1 VLSAGSGFGDGSIL
15 IFANWRKRM
24 GEWDQERKDVLV
36 CAQWM
41 SEHGY
46 FGGYRGSGGNISVRI
61 KNRPI
66 LAVTPSG
73 RSYGDMTADD
83 ICVVDFDLKP
93 LEGQF
98 APSKEAAMHVGI
110 YQHRTDVNAI
120 VHTHQTYAS
129 ILAVIDESIPP
140 LFDEETKEF
149 GPVVETIAYAISGS
163 GDLVQNVI
171 KKLGNNCHCYILQN
185 HGALNLGRDIDHAW
199 KNTELLEKVSKI
211 YYAALITGKKIATL
225 PEDTIDYFNKM
236 RESM

>member
-1 VLSAGSGFGDGSIL
+1 
-15 IFANWRKRM
+15 M
-24 GEWDQERKDVLV
+24 GEWDQQKKDVLE
-36 CAQWM
+36 CAKWM

-61 KNRPI
+61 ENQPI

-73 RSYGDMTADD
+73 RPYWNMAADD

-93 LEGQF
+93 LEGLF
-98 APSKEAAMHVGI
+98 VPSKEAAMHIGI
-110 YQHRTDVNAI
+110 YRNRADVNAI

-129 ILAVIDESIPP
+129 ILGIIEESIPP

-149 GPVVETIAYAISGS
+149 GPVVETIPYAISGS
-163 GDLVQNVI
+163 QELVKNVI
-171 KKLGNNCHCYILQN
+171 NKLGNKCHCYILQN

-211 YYAALITGKKIATL
+211 YYAALISGRKIATL
-225 PEDTIDYFNKM
+225 PEETIFYFNKM
-236 RESM
+236 RESK